1 VKGHWTDLA
10 VATLL
15 VGASCA
21 AIYAGLARILRR
33 TVGEQQRETDR
44 QLRALESKVAALQAR
59 VAELDGSH
67 SARVEASEAAAASGA
82 AENMVG
88 AEREQMK
95 PETLVAITAAATAFL
110 GKTARVRSAQALPA
124 AQDTAGAWAQQGR
137 MIVQTS
143 HNLLP
148 RR

>member
-1 VKGHWTDLA
+1 MKGHWTDLA

-15 VGASCA
+15 VGAGCA

-33 TVGEQQRETDR
+33 TSHEQRETDR
-44 QLRALESKVAALQAR
+44 QLRALESKVTALQAR

-67 SARVEASEAAAASGA
+67 WARVDASEAAAASGA

-110 GKTARVRSAQALPA
+110 GKTVRVRSAHALPV
-124 AQDTAGAWAQQGR
+124 AQDAAGAWAQQGR

>member
-10 VATLL
+10 VATLW
-15 VGASCA
+15 VGAGCS

-33 TVGEQQRETDR
+33 IVGERQRETDR
-44 QLRALESKVAALQAR
+44 QLRALELTVTALQAR
-59 VAELDGSH
+59 VAELDGSQA
-67 SARVEASEAAAASGA
+67 ARVEAGETAATSGA

-110 GKTARVRSAQALPA
+110 GKTARVRSAQALQA
-124 AQDTAGAWAQQGR
+124 GQHTAGAWAQQGR
-137 MIVQTS
+137 VIVQTS